1 MPVYFTLQEALAASQ
16 TAHKD
21 YNPRMSGGREGKA
34 IFSQKL
40 EIKPVVKGKI
50 ELGDPIIKPTID
62 PEIDPN
68 KALQEELERKV
79 LAAQHKLDGIDVNS
93 STPVKEVYKE
103 PPSLIVGASF
113 VLIDPIRAD
122 AQDVHGAQA
131 VQARY
136 AQQNDEAWMVKPWA
150 KKSRE
155 AKKAAPKVV
164 WTTAKIVASSVRHP
178 IATAQNMV
186 RDPFENRDI
195 HFAYTVNEMVKKKL
209 FPNNP
214 ELALLVPDNFI
225 DKLLIEGRKKRNL
238 QGSLK
243 KNWNAIKDFLPTA
256 TTGFVYDTQQ
266 KRALEYLGE
275 LMTTDPDGLL
285 KDIEDITMEGG
296 TKLAKRFSQTFVR
309 GDDVL
314 SNQVNIGNNHILLL
328 GEKREQIKAV
338 DEVTHQDIIETKI
351 KEKIKPFV
359 DQDTEMTLD
368 EKKQLVKEVT
378 QIYIENVP
386 KDKLDKKGKPKGE
399 AVVDVLDLIAEL
411 KKDPDNRE
419 YYQKHWP
426 ELKIISYVGESKGD
440 TLGGQERFLTWNQKL
455 AINCAKN
462 GNKLNGGWTRSA
474 VQAVAKIG
482 VYTSGFAL
490 SYGLGVAKLAPRTGV
505 NGILLAVSPFLGP
518 AVAGS
523 VAGLTETQSVHLGK
537 FYQRR
542 SRIDNDLARTSRG
555 KALGEKPGELDAV
568 RGNLENATVETVPAE
583 ALTTEINKL
592 ILVDP
597 NNFGSETRTPANKEE
612 VLQLLTHM
620 AHARARLDLTMRSGS
635 KDLNFK
641 TSNWVSYHAGR
652 EQEELTNLTGAGCQA
667 LARLMRLQVENPTIF
682 YGVPF
687 LPTPDGDLNEALKS
701 MTTVIKAGLME
712 GLPSELI
719 DGSPLSTF
727 KGQKFYRQIF
737 NASGI
742 PETETDQAFDY
753 INSLKTTSK
762 VGIKTVGEWMD
773 EAESYKS
780 RMKALEKIRN
790 SRFRFAAVTGMV
802 TSEII
807 GGLKHV
813 AQPGIDQVEAQFK
826 EHVVQPIVTEFKD
839 HFAPNQSPVTNNNA
853 PVSLDQSPDIN
864 NPSPDT
870 NNQSLT
876 IDFPN
881 IFKEPSNGV
890 VQIFKFFNEDTGKT
904 ADVKIPLADGFKFV
918 PDGKN
923 IDIQGPDGKI
933 YDNVFVFDPKH
944 NALVPNEHFV
954 PPGATSE
961 VDLGQ
966 VLNFKTE
973 QDLGITSGGE
983 TPVKLTGGAAIVD
996 YLKEH
1001 YKEAM
1006 TTIAHRDVMKEQHAL
1021 TTFIDS
1027 EGKIHITQGGY
1038 TAPNAYTEQP
1048 DNLTAGLESG
1058 NGALWF
1064 TFGKNADGSATPG
1077 VPLSFEGIKVP
1088 LEWNGHH
1095 GEFVFDPHHPTTPQ
1109 EVLLAKLIDQ
1119 NALNEFKTNEPNQ
1132 WLNESDLGK
1141 LWMGIRGYEGGYES
1155 NTPDGIK
1162 MHNFEM
1168 EFAGE
1173 DNKLTIAPPESTIPI
1188 ETTSLIP
1195 PGKIDVP
1202 IPVDTIL
1209 EPEVPP
1215 IQPTPTD
1222 STFLPFPGP
1231 YHSPQLHPTTG
1242 ETPIPVSSTPL
1253 PQSIINVSEFKKEK
1267 QPNGYNNSIALT
1279 FLNSTTPTEEQI
1291 DNFIYEKVFNQ
1302 KQKDFLAKPISINFI
1317 SRQILPK
1324 LRNQKSNIEKKLQR
1338 DPHDQMTNLERNELK
1353 TIILEEAK
1361 SYGLTAQ
1368 EALTAYTYLV
1378 NRSYLDSLNSAV
1390 QEKKLL
1396 DEQLRKLEVALSNA
1410 TALNISPRNPPTA
1423 ESAKKIKLIDEFTSK
1438 IISNYPNL
1446 MSANVLTENQLI
1458 ELNNQIESELEEFI
1472 INNFL
1477 TSKQNNILQE
1487 MKELK
1492 RTALAFNEIQEV
1504 DENIFNKLM
1513 TSKTLSIEEKNK
1525 LRLILDRKLHT
1536 EEAETFHIFLA
1547 NINSIASQVREKMEQ
1562 QGDSENL
1569 SQDNGV
1575 VTGNQLFEIYAKENR
1590 SGVPKESSTKME
1602 IMVDKYLPALLGT
1615 NINRINKTSMAI
1627 PFYRG
1632 KNGLIDNL
1640 ARHQSIQSGPD
1651 SQELEKNLKRFNDI
1665 MQASDPD
1672 NFEPRITKLE
1682 EFFIQLDDVKI
1693 DLKTGEVIFPENWE
1707 EVDFEVNESDFIEE
1721 KSPDWLDN
1729 DNVVEYW
1736 KSPKKDEIAEIP
1748 KIKVGEFEG
1757 KEVFEIYGSLLK
1769 EGANA
1774 NIGFKNQI
1782 ESAIAE
1788 FEQSQ
1793 LPIILGGTFDTIIT
1807 NPNDAG
1813 QVHSF
1818 FYHEF
1823 RNAFRKYMV
1832 DYVYRGRDADN
1843 AEIKMAFNILKSDFQ
1858 NIDPSVNIVRFEEF
1872 MDDIRSAVS

>member
-21 YNPRMSGGREGKA
+21 YNPRMAGGREGKA
-34 IFSQKL
+34 IFSQKP
-40 EIKPVVKGKI
+40 EIKPVIDLEPI
-50 ELGDPIIKPTID
+50 EPVPIVIEDD
-62 PEIDPN
+62 PEEDPN
-68 KALQEELERKV
+68 KAAQEELEKKI
-79 LAAQHKLDGIDVNS
+79 LAARQKLAGISINDRA
-93 STPVKEVYKE
+93 PDPEIYKE

-155 AKKAAPKVV
+155 AKKAAPKVG
-164 WTTAKIVASSVRHP
+164 WTTAKIAASSVRHP

-195 HFAYTVNEMVKKKL
+195 HFTYTVNEMVKKKL

-214 ELALLVPDNFI
+214 ELALLVPDSFI
-225 DKLLIEGRKKRNL
+225 DKLLVGGREKRNL

-285 KDIEDITMEGG
+285 KDIENITIEGG

-359 DQDTEMTLD
+359 DRDPEMTLD

-386 KDKLDKKGKPKGE
+386 KDKLDKNGKPKGE

-411 KKDPDNRE
+411 KKDPDNRQ

-426 ELKIISYVGESKGD
+426 ELKIISYIGESKGD

-455 AINCAKN
+455 AIKCAKN
-462 GNKLNGGWTRSA
+462 GSKLNGGWTRSA
-474 VQAVAKIG
+474 VKAAAKIG

-490 SYGLGVAKLAPRTGV
+490 SYGLGAAKLAPRTGV

-518 AVAGS
+518 GVAGAT
-523 VAGLTETQSVHLGK
+523 AGLTETQSVHLGK

-542 SRIDNDLARTSRG
+542 SRIDNDLTRTSRG
-555 KALGEKPGELDAV
+555 KALGEKTGELDAV
-568 RGNLENATVETVPAE
+568 RGNLEDATVETVPAE
-583 ALTTEINKL
+583 SLTTEINKL
-592 ILVDP
+592 ILVDQ

-612 VLQLLTHM
+612 VLQLLIHM
-620 AHARARLDLTMRSGS
+620 AHSRARIDLTQMSGT
-635 KDLNFK
+635 KDLNYK

-652 EQEELTNLTGAGCQA
+652 EQEELTNLTGASCQA
-667 LARLMRLQVENPTIF
+667 LARLLHIQVENPTLF
-682 YGVPF
+682 DGVPF

-701 MTTVIKAGLME
+701 MTAVIKSGLME

-727 KGQKFYRQIF
+727 KGQKFYKQIF

-742 PETETDQAFDY
+742 PDTETDQVFNF

-773 EAESYKS
+773 EAESFKS

-790 SRFRFAAVTGMV
+790 SRFRFAAVTGIV

-813 AQPGIDQVEAQFK
+813 AQPGIDQVEAQFN
-826 EHVVQPIVTEFKD
+826 EHVVQPIL
-839 HFAPNQSPVTNNNA
+839 HPNHTPVTSNPSVDSGQA
-853 PVSLDQSPDIN
+853 QSPDVVQL
-864 NPSPDT
+864 PDYKIV
-870 NNQSLT
+870 
-876 IDFPN
+876 IDFPSILKSTPN
-881 IFKEPSNGV
+881 SHNNSISIFDPVSNTSHDVIIPTPAGTELRFDGQDHYDYV
-890 VQIFKFFNEDTGKT
+890 KTVDNTIIYQDIFTKSH
-904 ADVKIPLADGFKFV
+904 DGF
-918 PDGKN
+918 
-923 IDIQGPDGKI
+923 
-933 YDNVFVFDPKH
+933 
-944 NALVPNEHFV
+944 VPNPHFIPDPYHPDV
-954 PPGATSE
+954 E
-961 VDLGQ
+961 VDLSKHIDFVTNQ
-966 VLNFKTE
+966 KSV
-973 QDLGITSGGE
+973 
-983 TPVKLTGGAAIVD
+983 PVEGVPVELTGGAAIVD

-1027 EGKIHITQGGY
+1027 DGKVHITQGGY
-1038 TAPNAYTEQP
+1038 TAPNAYTGQP

-1155 NTPDGIK
+1155 ITPDGVK

-1173 DNKLTIAPPESTIPI
+1173 NNKLTIAPPESTIPI
-1188 ETTSLIP
+1188 EITSLIP
-1195 PGKIDVP
+1195 PANPVEVTVPGEP
-1202 IPVDTIL
+1202 IPVDI
-1209 EPEVPP
+1209 PP
-1215 IQPTPTD
+1215 IQPVQPTPTD
-1222 STFLPFPGP
+1222 STFSPFPGP

-1242 ETPIPVSSTPL
+1242 ETPVPASSTPL
-1253 PQSIINVSEFKKEK
+1253 PQSIVNASEFKKEVT
-1267 QPNGYNNSIALT
+1267 PRGYNNQEAKNFLEHIAPGT
-1279 FLNSTTPTEEQI
+1279 GHQKINEFIEER
-1291 DNFIYEKVFNQ
+1291 VFNNAQ
-1302 KQKDFLAKPISINFI
+1302 REFI
-1317 SRQILPK
+1317 RSTEAQEFI
-1324 LRNQKSNIEKKLQR
+1324 RNDVYQAMRASYPRADEKIRGNNTEQLTDVDKA
-1338 DPHDQMTNLERNELK
+1338 ELK
-1353 TIILEEAK
+1353 RTVLQQGK
-1361 SYGLTAQ
+1361 VRGLTEQ
-1368 EALTAYTYLV
+1368 EALTVNTYLV
-1378 NRSYLDSLNSAV
+1378 NRSYLTALGEALI
-1390 QEKKLL
+1390 EKKSL
-1396 DEQLRKLEVALSNA
+1396 DEELRNLNESLEAVRVANA
-1410 TALNISPRNPPTA
+1410 TPINIPPQNPLNHGEPI
-1423 ESAKKIKLIDEFTSK
+1423 ESQAMKKSVDQFTSK
-1438 IISNYPNL
+1438 IIRDYPNL
-1446 MSANVLTENQLI
+1446 SAP
-1458 ELNNQIESELEEFI
+1458 SE
-1472 INNFL
+1472 
-1477 TSKQNNILQE
+1477 
-1487 MKELK
+1487 
-1492 RTALAFNEIQEV
+1492 R
-1504 DENIFNKLM
+1504 
-1513 TSKTLSIEEKNK
+1513 
-1525 LRLILDRKLHT
+1525 
-1536 EEAETFHIFLA
+1536 
-1547 NINSIASQVREKMEQ
+1547 
-1562 QGDSENL
+1562 
-1569 SQDNGV
+1569 
-1575 VTGNQLFEIYAKENR
+1575 
-1590 SGVPKESSTKME
+1590 
-1602 IMVDKYLPALLGT
+1602 
-1615 NINRINKTSMAI
+1615 
-1627 PFYRG
+1627 
-1632 KNGLIDNL
+1632 
-1640 ARHQSIQSGPD
+1640 
-1651 SQELEKNLKRFNDI
+1651 
-1665 MQASDPD
+1665 
-1672 NFEPRITKLE
+1672 
-1682 EFFIQLDDVKI
+1682 
-1693 DLKTGEVIFPENWE
+1693 
-1707 EVDFEVNESDFIEE
+1707 
-1721 KSPDWLDN
+1721 
-1729 DNVVEYW
+1729 
-1736 KSPKKDEIAEIP
+1736 
-1748 KIKVGEFEG
+1748 
-1757 KEVFEIYGSLLK
+1757 
-1769 EGANA
+1769 
-1774 NIGFKNQI
+1774 
-1782 ESAIAE
+1782 
-1788 FEQSQ
+1788 
-1793 LPIILGGTFDTIIT
+1793 
-1807 NPNDAG
+1807 
-1813 QVHSF
+1813 
-1818 FYHEF
+1818 
-1823 RNAFRKYMV
+1823 
-1832 DYVYRGRDADN
+1832 
-1843 AEIKMAFNILKSDFQ
+1843 
-1858 NIDPSVNIVRFEEF
+1858 
-1872 MDDIRSAVS
+1872 